1 MSALDRFEAI
11 AAKHRKFNEEIDAAK
26 APCIPIFE
34 RVSKDLMQQEQAPES
49 VSVSF
54 EEMQSLIRYA
64 EAMDKS
70 VGISRARDPQESC
83 TLFGVPVRVT
93 GGQA

>member
-11 AAKHRKFNEEIDAAK
+11 AAKYRKLNEEIDATK
-26 APCIPIFE
+26 APCLPMFE
-34 RVSKDLMQQEQAPES
+34 RVYKEIMQPEQAPES

-83 TLFGVPVRVT
+83 TLYGIPVRVT
-93 GGQA
+93 GGPA